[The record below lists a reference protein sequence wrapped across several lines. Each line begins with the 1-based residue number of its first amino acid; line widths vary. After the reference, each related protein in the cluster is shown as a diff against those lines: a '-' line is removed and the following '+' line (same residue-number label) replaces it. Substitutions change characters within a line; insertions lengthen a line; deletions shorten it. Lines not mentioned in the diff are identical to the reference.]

1 VGKKVHHEEEHE
13 NAERWLLTYADLIT
27 LLLAVFV
34 VLYSTAEQD
43 TAKFKKV
50 VSAMAQEF
58 SPVDKLTIGPGN
70 GMGNAKEFLLAKKG
84 VMTDK
89 PGDDGQQK
97 GKERSEEQKA
107 KEMFE
112 GKSAAATDKPGDS
125 KTATLEA
132 VQKELLNEKELG
144 KGISAKM
151 TEQGLV
157 ISVEEKLLFDSGHT
171 EFKPGATDVLARLAI
186 QLKKVDNPIRINGH
200 TDNVPIHT
208 AMFPSNWHLSSARA
222 IKTAE
227 FLIVIEKMPMQRIHV
242 AGYADNAPA
251 ADNKTAE
258 GRAKNRR
265 VELVLVKGEKSETPT
280 KAPAEAPAHGETSAR
295 H

>member
-1 VGKKVHHEEEHE
+1 MAKKAHHEEEHE
-13 NAERWLLTYADLIT
+13 NAERWLLTYSDLIT

-50 VSAMAQEF
+50 VGAMAQEF
-58 SPVDKLTIGPGN
+58 NPPDKLTIGPGN
-70 GMGNAKEFLLAKKG
+70 GMGNAKEFMLAPKG
-84 VMTDK
+84 LMTEK
-89 PGDDGQQK
+89 PGEDGQKAGQ
-97 GKERSEEQKA
+97 GKTEEQKA
-107 KEMFE
+107 A
-112 GKSAAATDKPGDS
+112 GKAAEA
-125 KTATLEA
+125 KTATLESI
-132 VQKELLNEKELG
+132 QKDLLNEKELG

-171 EFKPGATDVLARLAI
+171 EFKPGATDVLARLSV

-208 AMFPSNWHLSSARA
+208 AQFPSNWHLSSARA

-227 FLIVIEKMPMQRIHV
+227 FLIMTEKLPMQRIHV

-251 ADNKTAE
+251 ADNATAE
-258 GRAKNRR
+258 GRARNRR
-265 VELVLVKGEKSETPT
+265 VELVLVKGEKSDKPAA
-280 KAPAEAPAHGETSAR
+280 APAVPAAQGGESGS